1 MGFTEPLSLE
11 TLGMFGIMGQF
22 RRLEDADKSKVSLSD
37 FVKVTLNSSN
47 ESIENINVNHSILDF
62 DGELAHLQLDLDGLQ
77 RNLDQSQAILH
88 LSDFDGLNLSIDDS
102 DGRLTSI
109 SGDHIKTDQSAD
121 FKIAS
126 LIDRQTAGL
135 VKTLSTILLSILG
148 VSLTITFSL
157 AMFRGSLATT
167 WLCINT
173 LQVLAHV
180 PMIAHKLPGNS
191 HYFILDLLSFV
202 RLNLDSFNSSVDDLH
217 DKMMEYELLSGDDLY
232 DSKLHNLGYRY
243 SFAHN
248 MLLFGCALLVLCIV
262 WLFVTV
268 LERTISLCCYS

>member
-47 ESIENINVNHSILDF
+47 ESIENINVNHRILDF
-62 DGELAHLQLDLDGLQ
+62 DGELAYLQLDLDGLQ